1 MPVYQIV
8 GFSLNSPIELP
19 NMNESKAETNST
31 AELSIKIGDIPALN
45 ASQPPMKLDGGEVQW
60 LDGGFRLSH
69 PRIGHVVLKQNTI
82 FWQQAERTS
91 IKGFRTY
98 LLNTLLP
105 AFAILK
111 GMLPLH
117 ISAVSAAG
125 QAIAF
130 QGNSGAGKSTLA
142 AMLMQR
148 GFPVITEDLGV
159 IELNNQ
165 TATMRAGVPYFRLW
179 KQSLEYFNET
189 PQQQNRAWSH
199 TGKFYHRIEGD
210 NFCSEQQAIR
220 AIYFL
225 QEPKQSNE
233 IAIKPITG
241 FKAAKALLES
251 NFFGVPQN
259 SNIEAEQIFNQTMK
273 LAHQSKCFELIRPKD
288 FALAEQV
295 IDTLINHWKSF

>member
-8 GFSLNSPIELP
+8 GFSLDSPIELP
-19 NMNESKAETNST
+19 NMSELKSDATSPT
-31 AELSIKIGDIPALN
+31 ELSIRIGGVPTLT
-45 ASQPPMKLDGGEVQW
+45 ASQPPIKLDGGEIQW
-60 LDGGFRLSH
+60 LDEGFRLSH
-69 PRIGHVVLKQNTI
+69 PRIGDVVLKQDTI
-82 FWQQAERTS
+82 YWQQSERPS

-105 AFAILK
+105 AFAISK
-111 GMLPLH
+111 EMLPLH
-117 ISAVSAAG
+117 ISAVSVAG

-199 TGKFYHRIEGD
+199 TGKFYQQIEGS
-210 NFCSEQQAIR
+210 NFCSEQQPIR

-225 QEPKQSNE
+225 LEPEQGNE
-233 IAIKPITG
+233 ITIRPITG
-241 FKAAKALLES
+241 FKAAKALLQS

-259 SNIEAEQIFNQTMK
+259 SSIEAEQIFNQTMK

-288 FALAEQV
+288 FTLANEV
-295 IDTLINHWKSF
+295 VDTLINHWKTF